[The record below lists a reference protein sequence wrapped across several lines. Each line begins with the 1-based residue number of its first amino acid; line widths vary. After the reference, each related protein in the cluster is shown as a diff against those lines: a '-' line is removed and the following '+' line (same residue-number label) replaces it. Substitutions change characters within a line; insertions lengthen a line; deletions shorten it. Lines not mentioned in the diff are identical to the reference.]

1 MNATIELP
9 ILPVQFEPDGH
20 IYTIGSAILPSVTQV
35 MRPMSLMLYEGVPLD
50 VMQNAADRGTRAHE
64 QISNY
69 IRYGLIE
76 PDEDTQP
83 YLDAFL
89 EFESR
94 YHPQFIASE
103 YRVYHKTLMYAGTL
117 DLAGFIE
124 PDDGDG
130 IDLIDIKCT
139 AQFHRIM
146 LSTQLAGYAEAV
158 KSHGVKIRKR
168 YGLQLLREGNP
179 PYRFQEV
186 PDGYK
191 LFLHCLALHNA
202 MAAERRP

>member
-1 MNATIELP
+1 MQSTVSLP
-9 ILPVQFEPDGH
+9 VIPVQFEPEGH
-20 IYTIGSAILPSVTQV
+20 VYTLGSVALPSVTQI
-35 MRPMSLMLYEGVPLD
+35 MQPMSLMLYSGVPPD
-50 VMQNAADRGTRAHE
+50 VMAVAADRGTRAHE

-69 IRYGLIE
+69 IRFGLME

-89 EFESR
+89 AFSAAYNPR
-94 YHPQFIASE
+94 WIDSE
-103 YRVYHKTLMYAGTL
+103 YRIYHKSLMYAGTL
-117 DLAGFIE
+117 DLIGYIE
-124 PDDGDG
+124 PDDGNGEDVV
-130 IDLIDIKCT
+130 DLKCT

-158 KSHGVKIRKR
+158 KSHGVQIRKR
-168 YGLQLLREGNP
+168 YGLQLLKDGT
-179 PYRFQEV
+179 YRFQEV

-191 LFLHCLALHNA
+191 NFLHCLALYNA

>member
-1 MNATIELP
+1 MIDLPPQTIA
-9 ILPVQFEPDGH
+9 FEPDGH
-20 IYTIGSAILPSVTQV
+20 VYTLGSVVLPSVTQI
-35 MRPMSLMLYEGVPLD
+35 MQPMSLMLYQGVPPD
-50 VMQNAADRGTRAHE
+50 VMQAAADRGTRAHE

-69 IRYGLIE
+69 IRFGLME

-89 EFESR
+89 AFSAAYNPR
-94 YHPQFIASE
+94 WIASE
-103 YRVYHKTLMYAGTL
+103 YRIYHKSLMYAGTL
-117 DLAGFIE
+117 DLIGYIE
-124 PDDGDG
+124 PDDGGGVDV
-130 IDLIDIKCT
+130 IDIKCT

-158 KSHGVKIRKR
+158 KSHGVRVRNR
-168 YGLQLLREGNP
+168 YGLQLLRDGK
-179 PYRFQEV
+179 YRFEAI

>member
-1 MNATIELP
+1 MLP
-9 ILPVQFEPDGH
+9 ASPIQFEPSGH
-20 IYTIGSAILPSVTQV
+20 IYTLGSAILPSVTQI
-35 MRPMSLMLYEGVPLD
+35 MEPMSLMLYKGVPGD
-50 VMQNAADRGTRAHE
+50 VMAEAADRGTRAHE
-64 QISNY
+64 QISNH
-69 IRYGLIE
+69 IRFGLLE
-76 PDEDTQP
+76 PDEYTQP
-83 YLDAFL
+83 YIDAYL
-89 EFESR
+89 RFEAD
-94 YHPQFIASE
+94 YKPVWVASE
-103 YRVYHKTLMYAGTL
+103 YRTYHKALMYAGTL
-117 DLAGFIE
+117 DLAGYIE
-124 PDDGDG
+124 PDDGGG